1 MLVETGLVLLPLM
14 ALILAF
20 IDHGLAIFLQGTFQH
35 AVREGVRYAVTY
47 QVISGK
53 GQDDSIRAVVQRN
66 AVGFLNTCPSCI
78 KIRYYKPDTLVE
90 TSDNLPGN
98 IVEVSI
104 EGYSRNWIAPLWRVA
119 GAYAITARAADR
131 MEGLSGG
138 SSPPTR

>member
-1 MLVETGLVLLPLM
+1 MVESALVLVPLL

-20 IDHGLAIFLQGTFQH
+20 IDHGLVIFLQSTFQH
-35 AVREGVRYAVTY
+35 AAREGVRYAVTY
-47 QVISGK
+47 QTVSGL
-53 GQDDSIRAVVQRN
+53 GQDDSIRAIVQRN
-66 AVGFLNTCPSCI
+66 AMGFLNTCPGCI

-90 TSDNLPGN
+90 TADNTPGN

-104 EGYSRNWIAPLWRVA
+104 EGYSYRWIAPLWRVA
-119 GAYAITARAADR
+119 GSLAVTARAADR